1 MDFEAYSE
9 EFPIKLWGLDPL
21 YWAYVRLFIS
31 QIHQLKPFHGMP
43 ETQSLFGHP
52 VSRAEI
58 LGYVVSVQQRA
69 SLVSYTVDDGTGL
82 IQCTRWWTNSDTERE
97 VLSVGELAWFR
108 GKFQYFREQREI
120 SVQSIQVETDP
131 NAEAAHWLEVIQLH
145 HNVYSKPSRI
155 QMEIAQ
161 HQNHYRALHSL
172 NTSSVDLPTMLV
184 AACVQ
189 HITAWGCASF
199 LFKDLVSDPKLLG
212 VIQAYYDKHENRSRI
227 REEERDRVS
236 PHIQLLFAN
245 VVQQMTRLGY
255 IHQRDPVL
263 DEYQVITIK
272 GILVPLVLSYISARS
287 SEPGVELWGVPFS
300 SIVESVQ
307 VEYPH
312 MPSYLVAAAV
322 QVLQDQSQVCEAV
335 KGAYILVNQER

>member
-172 NTSSVDLPTMLV
+172 NTSSVDLPTML
-184 AACVQ
+184 
-189 HITAWGCASF
+189 
-199 LFKDLVSDPKLLG
+199 
-212 VIQAYYDKHENRSRI
+212 AYYDKHENRSRI

-272 GILVPLVLSYISARS
+272 GIKVIPTLPSSLS
-287 SEPGVELWGVPFS
+287 
-300 SIVESVQ
+300 
-307 VEYPH
+307 
-312 MPSYLVAAAV
+312 
-322 QVLQDQSQVCEAV
+322 
-335 KGAYILVNQER
+335 